1 MPVDAVEVPVD
12 VAEMPVDAVETPVA
26 TAGMPVVVL
35 FLRPLLVVAGLS
47 ESVRSHWT

>member
-12 VAEMPVDAVETPVA
+12 VAEMPVDAVETLVAAAEVPVF
-26 TAGMPVVVL
+26 VL
-35 FLRPLLVVAGLS
+35 LLRPLLIVAGLS